1 VLSGDVVDETTMR
14 RERLDAAERA
24 ELVRDARRALER
36 MIAIAESAPARAGR
50 ADSAPAG
57 G

>member
-1 VLSGDVVDETTMR
+1 MR